1 MEEQKNKL
9 LKKGLLEPDT
19 DFTSKVMNSIDAEET
34 VLSNLLA
41 KHGSVTPSSDFTS
54 QLMQQLEG
62 KSPVAAYAPVISK
75 KAWIGI
81 AAVFIGI
88 ICLTIFFGT
97 KDSKEILLND
107 QLHQFTMHIDA
118 LFSDG
123 SAFPYLMLGI
133 LILSIGLVLEQKLSA
148 KVSRE

>member
-9 LKKGLLEPDT
+9 LKKGLLEPDA

-41 KHGSVTPSSDFTS
+41 QHGSVAPSSNFTA

-62 KSPVAAYAPVISK
+62 KSPLVPYEPVISK

-88 ICLTIFFGT
+88 ICFTMFSGT
-97 KDSKEILLND
+97 KDPKEILLND
-107 QLHQFTMHIDA
+107 ELHQFTMSIDA

-133 LILSIGLVLEQKLSA
+133 LILAIGLVIEQKVSA